1 MSDTY
6 FSLEKLLN
14 YEGNRYE
21 LARAC
26 MEYARRVRYLV
37 PNEYQRMGEK
47 EALVALHHLLEG
59 GIKYTSD
66 RFEIEIY
73 EDEAEVIVSQR
84 EAERLKT
91 LEKDDKS
98 AKDKEELAEQT
109 ATVKNQPKK
118 EKAETSD
125 DEDDDE
131 DDDTPSSDAEIS
143 SSAPSSEEEKQ
154 DSPQPSDS

>member
-1 MSDTY
+1 MNTMSDTY

-73 EDEAEVIVSQR
+73 EDEA
-84 EAERLKT
+84 
-91 LEKDDKS
+91 
-98 AKDKEELAEQT
+98 
-109 ATVKNQPKK
+109 
-118 EKAETSD
+118 
-125 DEDDDE
+125 
-131 DDDTPSSDAEIS
+131 
-143 SSAPSSEEEKQ
+143 
-154 DSPQPSDS
+154 